1 VVVSSFAHLTGLG
14 RPPPP
19 LAPWCAAA
27 NGPAR
32 LGGLLPPLAV
42 QPQRHLLRIPLGIQ
56 RKQPCKHV
64 VADGIGPA
72 IAPGEFAAAGDGAVG
87 LQLALETEGI
97 AGIPEEQLAAV
108 DVFLQVFGKLGVFL

>member
-1 VVVSSFAHLTGLG
+1 M
-14 RPPPP
+14 
-19 LAPWCAAA
+19 
-27 NGPAR
+27 
-32 LGGLLPPLAV
+32 
-42 QPQRHLLRIPLGIQ
+42 QPHRNLLRIPLGIQ

-108 DVFLQVFGKLGVFL
+108 DALLQFVGELGVFFEVEVIEAEAAGAVVGVGGNRLGELSKQSEGE